1 MQRKNYTL
9 KNSYKRFKNGMAMIM
24 AIAVI
29 VILATIMGLAIS
41 LTSETTKRTT
51 DIYLYEQSVLLA
63 KSAAEYALLRISLDN
78 SPTDPC
84 HVTTLNFSPDID
96 NDGITD
102 FYDINISIKYSYTSY
117 PSTTLC
123 PDSVRFAPVTTPEQ
137 NGSVLLDIAVSVND
151 STVSTEPI
159 RYFRRTIQK
168 L

>member
-9 KNSYKRFKNGMAMIM
+9 RTSYRRFRKGMAMIM
-24 AIAVI
+24 AIMVI
-29 VILATIMGLAIS
+29 VILATIMGMAIS
-41 LTSETTKRTT
+41 LSSETTKRTT

-78 SPTDPC
+78 NVTNPC
-84 HVTTLNFSPDID
+84 NVTSLNFSPDID
-96 NDGITD
+96 NDGISD
-102 FYDINISIKYSYTSY
+102 FYDINISIKYSYTNY
-117 PSTTLC
+117 PATC
-123 PDSVRFAPVTTPEQ
+123 PASVQFAQITTPEQ